1 MYESELTLDR
11 IGFPPFSARNCQ
23 QTLIPVISGDLR
35 RTVNG
40 TLIYTGNEGHHKFQ
54 TAIQCQDKSCPAFE
68 GIWRGSLVKVGCI
81 QRLSQEVKYLREI
94 TLYRDPM
101 ENSVIVM
108 DENRQEK
115 EIESVTERI
124 VRIRDWQPEPDKWYV
139 FYRPS
144 LAMRVISYKLL
155 TDEWGF
161 SGGWQL
167 DLEEV

>member
-1 MYESELTLDR
+1 
-11 IGFPPFSARNCQ
+11 
-23 QTLIPVISGDLR
+23 
-35 RTVNG
+35 
-40 TLIYTGNEGHHKFQ
+40 
-54 TAIQCQDKSCPAFE
+54 
-68 GIWRGSLVKVGCI
+68 
-81 QRLSQEVKYLREI
+81 
-94 TLYRDPM
+94 
-101 ENSVIVM
+101 VIVM

-124 VRIRDWQPEPDKWYV
+124 VRIRDRQQEPDKWYV

>member
-1 MYESELTLDR
+1 MYESELMLDR

-23 QTLIPVISGDLR
+23 QTLIPVMSGDLR

-54 TAIQCQDKSCPAFE
+54 TVIQCQDKSCPAFE

-94 TLYRDPM
+94 TLYRDPV

-124 VRIRDWQPEPDKWYV
+124 IRIRDRQQEPDKWYV